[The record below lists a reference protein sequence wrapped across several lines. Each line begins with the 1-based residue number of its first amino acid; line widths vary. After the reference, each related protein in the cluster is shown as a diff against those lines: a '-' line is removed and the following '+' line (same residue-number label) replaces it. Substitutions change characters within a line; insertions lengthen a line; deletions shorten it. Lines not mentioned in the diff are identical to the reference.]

1 MSDAQDPHAGQPVLR
16 VGVPVERARLVAILI
31 HGRGASAADILS
43 LRDELS
49 AADVAYLAP
58 QAAGSTWYPYS
69 FLSPISQNEPG
80 ITSGLGTIARLIA
93 EVAAQGVPQE
103 RVVLLGFSQ
112 GACLLAE
119 YVSRHPANY
128 GGVAILTGGL
138 IGPPGTTWEGA
149 SLEGTPIV
157 LATSDVDDWVPLAR
171 TEGTRDVFTARGGEV
186 TWRVYEGMEHIIN
199 DDEVRL
205 VGDLLAAGDE
215 QRRRRADDMP
225 TLD

>member
-1 MSDAQDPHAGQPVLR
+1 M
-16 VGVPVERARLVAILI
+16 
-31 HGRGASAADILS
+31 
-43 LRDELS
+43 
-49 AADVAYLAP
+49 
-58 QAAGSTWYPYS
+58 
-69 FLSPISQNEPG
+69 
-80 ITSGLGTIARLIA
+80 
-93 EVAAQGVPQE
+93 
-103 RVVLLGFSQ
+103 
-112 GACLLAE
+112 
-119 YVSRHPANY
+119 
-128 GGVAILTGGL
+128 AILTGGL
-138 IGPPGTTWEGA
+138 IGPPGTTWDGG

-171 TEGTRDVFTARGGEV
+171 TEETRDVFTARGGAV

>member
-1 MSDAQDPHAGQPVLR
+1 MNAHFEQR
-16 VGVPVERARLVAILI
+16 VEHYGAPLASATAAAIVV
-31 HGRGASAADILS
+31 HGRGQSPEWMRDHLVGRLDAPGVAFVAPEAADN
-43 LRDELS
+43 
-49 AADVAYLAP
+49 
-58 QAAGSTWYPYS
+58 TWYPGG
-69 FLSPISQNEPG
+69 FMQEFEANEPSLTWALER
-80 ITSGLGTIARLIA
+80 IDQL
-93 EVAAQGVPQE
+93 VAQLEPEGFALAQIF
-103 RVVLLGFSQ
+103 LLGFSQ

-119 YVSRHPANY
+119 YLSRHPARY

-138 IGPPGTTWEGA
+138 IGPPGTTWEGG

-171 TEGTRDVFTARGGEV
+171 TEESRDVFAARGGDV

-205 VGDLLAAGDE
+205 VGDLLATGDE
-215 QRRRRADDMP
+215 PRRRRADDMP